1 MSEPKTVGIGQ
12 IVVSRAPEQIC
23 CLGLGSC
30 VAVFLYD
37 PEAKIGGVLH
47 ILLPKAPLHCQ
58 APDKYADTG
67 IIRLLQSIVS
77 RGARKER
84 LVAKLVGGA
93 QMFINLN
100 ISISDIGS
108 DNCHQAKKVLRDLGI
123 RVVAEDIEGKRGRSA
138 TFQLDSG
145 KVIITTAF
153 SGEHSI

>member
-1 MSEPKTVGIGQ
+1 MNEPKVVGIGQ

-47 ILLPKAPLHCQ
+47 ILLPKAPPHCQ
-58 APDKYADTG
+58 AQDKYADTG
-67 IIRLLQSIVS
+67 IIKLLQLVLA

-93 QMFINLN
+93 QMFQNLN
-100 ISISDIGS
+100 ISICDIGA
-108 DNCHQAKKVLRDLGI
+108 DNCHQAKKILRDMGI
-123 RVVAEDIEGKRGRSA
+123 RTIAEDIEGKRGRSA
-138 TFQLDSG
+138 TFHLDSG
-145 KVIITTAF
+145 KVAITTAF
-153 SGEHSI
+153 SGEHTI